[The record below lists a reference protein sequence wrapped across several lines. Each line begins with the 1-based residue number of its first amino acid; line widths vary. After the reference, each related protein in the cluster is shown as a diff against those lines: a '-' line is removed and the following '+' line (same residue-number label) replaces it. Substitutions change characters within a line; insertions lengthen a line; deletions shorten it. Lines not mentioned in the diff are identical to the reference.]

1 MSAVSGAA
9 FPTPGIITAGM
20 QLLLL
25 AFPQPQAAREEHW
38 ELAFSSGLSLV
49 SKQ

>member
-9 FPTPGIITAGM
+9 FPTPGVITAGM

-25 AFPQPQAAREEHW
+25 AVPQPRPAREGHW

-49 SKQ
+49 CKQ